1 MQVHVCDLLK
11 LAPRQN
17 LFTWLKKVD
26 KIIIYL
32 ITYAHIRFVSQ
43 SIYWSEFWVHEE
55 TTNDVNYWANYWM
68 NERILIKITN
78 ESYSW
83 QFNILIYSSYIFH
96 MEFIRKCGIFSSYSI
111 RVGILSSFDMDYELA
126 EATMLS
132 QKNFSQTYQSQW
144 TFWFGWR

>member
-1 MQVHVCDLLK
+1 
-11 LAPRQN
+11 
-17 LFTWLKKVD
+17 
-26 KIIIYL
+26 
-32 ITYAHIRFVSQ
+32 
-43 SIYWSEFWVHEE
+43 
-55 TTNDVNYWANYWM
+55 M

-96 MEFIRKCGIFSSYSI
+96 MKFILKCGIFSSYSI
-111 RVGILSSFDMDYELA
+111 RDGILSSFDMDYELA